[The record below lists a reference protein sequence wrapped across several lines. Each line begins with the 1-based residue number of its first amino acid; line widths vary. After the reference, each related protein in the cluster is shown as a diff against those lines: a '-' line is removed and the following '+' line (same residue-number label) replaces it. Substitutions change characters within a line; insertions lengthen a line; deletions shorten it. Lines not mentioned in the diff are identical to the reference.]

1 MGHHVAPGITSPVK
15 MVANIFVS
23 FIGAGMLGLP
33 FAYKESGIMEGAI
46 IMALVGYLSV
56 SAMLMLVDCKY
67 AILSSGG
74 RAGGRSIIMETKVP
88 LIPPDSTDDEDDDE
102 RHPPIPSTDLTY
114 GDVGLYAL
122 GPGGK
127 RLVDIAIVVSQL
139 GFCCGY
145 LIYLCKNLNTYVS
158 GVSQQLWLLFLLPPL
173 YFLTLLRHLNKLAI
187 FSLFAQFSN
196 VLALTVVFWFD
207 FSHSEEVPFTPKEF
221 SIKGFP
227 FFFAVAI
234 YCYEGAGMILSLEE
248 SMAEHMRD
256 KFRSIFV
263 CTMGG
268 LTTLYICFG
277 VSGYASFGPHTMDII
292 TLNLPH
298 GQGSIID
305 FAAVVKICL
314 GVSLFFTYPMMLF
327 PVTHLLDKSLGF
339 TSAPHRGNVVR
350 LVLVA
355 MTGMVV
361 SAVPNFAVLMSLIGA
376 TCCTL
381 LAFILPAA
389 FHLSIFRQRLT
400 RRQRYFDLLLITL
413 GVLGSVVGL
422 WDAFDRMSQAH
433 DPLLALDEFSSHKNA
448 SAHHQTPPPHLPP
461 PHVTGPIL
469 ANISQAVKKYGSEG
483 QSGQGPGKAVNASAH
498 LTTTPPPQGAKL
510 RAEVPSAIAAQSISG
525 KVVPVGRPSSLA
537 GAAPPSAA
545 LPGAALP
552 SAALPGAALPGV
564 VPSNGDVSGGASLSK
579 VVTQTESPESAA
591 LSDTVPG
598 SVSSSSSAAKGVPPS
613 GPASSVDHSADIAAP
628 KVAAASRLAPVTT
641 RAPPT

>member
-33 FAYKESGIMEGAI
+33 FAYKESGIMEGAF
-46 IMALVGYLSV
+46 IMAVVGYLSV
-56 SAMLMLVDCKY
+56 SAMLMLIDCKY

-74 RAGGRSIIMETKVP
+74 RAGGRSIIMDTKVP
-88 LIPPDSTDDEDDDE
+88 LIPPDSSDDEDEDE

-114 GDVGLYAL
+114 GDVGLYAM

-145 LIYLCKNLNTYVS
+145 LIYLCKNLSTYVS
-158 GVSQQLWLLFLLPPL
+158 GVSQQLWLVFLLPPL

-207 FSHSEEVPFTPKEF
+207 FSHSEQVPFTPKEF

-248 SMAEHMRD
+248 SMAEHKRD
-256 KFRSIFV
+256 KFRPIFV
-263 CTMGG
+263 LTMAG
-268 LTTLYICFG
+268 LTILYISFG

-298 GQGSIID
+298 GQGSIVD

-327 PVTHLLDKSLGF
+327 PVTHLLDKTLGLAN
-339 TSAPHRGNVVR
+339 APHKGNLMR
-350 LVLVA
+350 LALVA
-355 MTGMVV
+355 LTGVVV

-381 LAFILPAA
+381 LAFILPAS
-389 FHLSIFRQRLT
+389 FHLSIFKQRLP
-400 RRQRYFDLLLITL
+400 RRQRYFDIMLIVL
-413 GVLGSVVGL
+413 GVVGSVVGL
-422 WDAFDRMSQAH
+422 WDAFDRMSKAH

-448 SAHHQTPPPHLPP
+448 TLHPLHPGQPPAHPSL
-461 PHVTGPIL
+461 GPSTTNSIL
-469 ANISQAVKKYGSEG
+469 TNISEGATKYGPG
-483 QSGQGPGKAVNASAH
+483 QGASVGPGKSVDAPLPGAVGQGGVVPRGTATNATVPLVSSVQSPVPGKGQVKGQVSAPVSSSGTVPKAGSSSVVPRTELPKASALH
-498 LTTTPPPQGAKL
+498 SGVAG
-510 RAEVPSAIAAQSISG
+510 SAA
-525 KVVPVGRPSSLA
+525 SS
-537 GAAPPSAA
+537 GAAP
-545 LPGAALP
+545 L
-552 SAALPGAALPGV
+552 
-564 VPSNGDVSGGASLSK
+564 
-579 VVTQTESPESAA
+579 
-591 LSDTVPG
+591 
-598 SVSSSSSAAKGVPPS
+598 SVSSSNAASQSASPS
-613 GPASSVDHSADIAAP
+613 GTAALVMPDAPP
-628 KVAAASRLAPVTT
+628 KVPKEAAASPLPAN
-641 RAPPT
+641 PPPGT